1 MNRVFLSGFL
11 AADPKQ
17 NFTSKG
23 HEQSLFSV
31 GVNDAKNYNE
41 SYFIPCVAWN
51 KVAKFINE
59 HLKKGSL
66 VVIDG
71 RLVRRS
77 YTDSNNKNVY
87 VMEIQVD
94 SIKSFLTKKSDVK
107 SNDESTNNVVSI
119 AKYDEVIAIDD
130 VINDQ
135 KSDVKSNNTP
145 VDTYDL
151 IDEILNDSNK

>member
-31 GVNDAKNYNE
+31 GVNDIKNYNE

-51 KVAKFINE
+51 NTAKFVNE

-66 VVIDG
+66 VIIDG
-71 RLVRRS
+71 RLIRRS
-77 YTDSNNKNVY
+77 YTDQEGKNVY

-94 SIKSFLTKKSDVK
+94 SIKSFLLKESGKKGKVDTMALI
-107 SNDESTNNVVSI
+107 EEI
-119 AKYDEVIAIDD
+119 
-130 VINDQ
+130 INDPNF
-135 KSDVKSNNTP
+135 DMNFG
-145 VDTYDL
+145 
-151 IDEILNDSNK
+151 SNK